1 MPNYTSPVVA
11 TPSLETDVECLR
23 RGIFPLP
30 PPVDKPCMAV
40 LSGLPGSGKT
50 TFARNLAARVPLAI
64 LEGDAL
70 RKALF
75 TQPSYSANESR
86 RLFGAIHQLAY
97 ELLLDGISVL
107 VDATNLRE
115 SNRTELYGLA
125 ERAGA
130 RLFLVCVEAPPE
142 VIRERLGRR
151 TLHPDPQEASTA
163 DWRVYRRMAAT
174 AEPILR
180 LHLTVDTSEDVGWA
194 LDKLA
199 RDMAFPHQTAT
210 DPFHSPQRPHSWSRG
225 VKI

>member
-1 MPNYTSPVVA
+1 MPNYANHVVA
-11 TPSLETDVECLR
+11 PPSRETDVERLR
-23 RGIFPLP
+23 RNILPLP
-30 PPVDKPCMAV
+30 PSRPVDNPCIAV

-50 TFARNLAARVPLAI
+50 TFAHKLAARVPLAT
-64 LEGDAL
+64 LESDAL

-75 TQPSYSANESR
+75 TQPSYSAKESR
-86 RLFGAIHQLAY
+86 RLFGAIHELVY

-115 SNRTELYGLA
+115 SNRMELYGLA
-125 ERAGA
+125 ERADA

-142 VIRERLGRR
+142 VIRERLERR
-151 TLHPDPQEASTA
+151 ALHPGPQETSTA

-180 LHLTVDTSEDVGWA
+180 PHLTVDTSEDVGSA
-194 LDKLA
+194 LDKLS

-210 DPFHSPQRPHSWSRG
+210 DPFHSP
-225 VKI
+225 

>member
-1 MPNYTSPVVA
+1 MPNYTSHVVA

-23 RGIFPLP
+23 REILPLP

-64 LEGDAL
+64 LESDAL

-75 TQPSYSANESR
+75 TQPSYSANDSR

-107 VDATNLRE
+107 IDATNLRE

-125 ERAGA
+125 ERADA
-130 RLFLVCVEAPPE
+130 RLFLVCVEAPRE
-142 VIRERLGRR
+142 VIRERLERR
-151 TLHPDPQEASTA
+151 ALHPDPQEASAA
-163 DWRVYRRMAAT
+163 DWRVYRRMAPT

-180 LHLTVDTSEDVGWA
+180 PHLTVDTSEDVGWA
-194 LDKLA
+194 LAKLA
-199 RDMAFPHQTAT
+199 RDMAFPHQTTTGPA
-210 DPFHSPQRPHSWSRG
+210 HSP
-225 VKI
+225 

>member
-1 MPNYTSPVVA
+1 MPNYTSHVVA

-23 RGIFPLP
+23 REILPLP

-64 LEGDAL
+64 LESDAL

-115 SNRTELYGLA
+115 SNRMELYGLA
-125 ERAGA
+125 ERADA
-130 RLFLVCVEAPPE
+130 RLFLVCVEAPRE
-142 VIRERLGRR
+142 VIRNAWSVVRYTR
-151 TLHPDPQEASTA
+151 TLRKPLRPTGGSTGK
-163 DWRVYRRMAAT
+163 W
-174 AEPILR
+174 PLR
-180 LHLTVDTSEDVGWA
+180 L
-194 LDKLA
+194 
-199 RDMAFPHQTAT
+199 
-210 DPFHSPQRPHSWSRG
+210 SPY
-225 VKI
+225 